1 MKVTIETDTGIQED
15 EVIIRCR
22 GMTEDILTLHRII
35 SSSCLPAQQMCL
47 YKGDTEYYLPL
58 DSILFFETDSGSVM
72 AHTHRDI
79 YLVKRKLYELEE
91 ILPGCFM
98 RVSKSTILN
107 VRKVYA
113 ITRNLAAS
121 STVEFEGTHKQ
132 VYVSRYYFKPLQE
145 KLKEM
150 RSHL

>member
-1 MKVTIETDTGIQED
+1 MKVTIETDASIQED

-22 GMTEDILTLHRII
+22 SMTEEILSLHRLID
-35 SSSCLPAQQMCL
+35 SSCITTRQMSF

-58 DSILFFETDSGSVM
+58 SSILFFETDSGSVM
-72 AHTHRDI
+72 AHTGKDI
-79 YLVKRKLYELEE
+79 YLVKHKLYELEE
-91 ILPGCFM
+91 ILPGYFM
-98 RVSKSTILN
+98 RISKSTILN
-107 VRKVYA
+107 AHKVYA
-113 ITRNLAAS
+113 ITRNLTAS

-132 VYVSRYYFKPLQE
+132 VYVSRYYFKPLSE